1 MTSRAKSTSPGP
13 AGDLLAAILAAE
25 DRDPMPFARP
35 VVSWTD
41 RDEDGYLEAIEACA
55 LAAIRLERRGHDH
68 GDWAELD
75 PLRAPVR
82 ARFPERGTRAFQ
94 TLVAE
99 RWHAA
104 RPIVLRG
111 IAGELLDAFAGE
123 IDAAGGT
130 HEALC
135 ERGGLAEWFAER
147 AGALSPEFELRA
159 ERRKLADPERDIE
172 RVALRATPPPAAS
185 GAPREL
191 WCKSAW
197 LSTHPDDRSLRIRF
211 GHGKEGADDGGR
223 DLLDHRLV
231 AELAA
236 RLVPET
242 AIATAN
248 PALVQIVEKL
258 AGEPV
263 LFTQALAYWNAP
275 GGGALFHHDAFAE
288 DALDDGAFRQLGVCY
303 VQLSGATA
311 WLAISTDD
319 LVARIREFAE
329 ALEDGELPWVRAQ
342 IFESKT
348 APFPGGWKRFRAWI
362 EDADRMRM
370 ELARPGC
377 GALGPLVDRG
387 PEFTAFLADAGHG
400 AVLREGDAILL
411 PNHGL
416 EKTCMHSVFCAGDEV
431 AYSISL
437 AMRPD
442 REAPEARV
450 AEDARRRERFER
462 KRAAVPRPS
471 AQRPPVRRKR
481 SAER

>member
-1 MTSRAKSTSPGP
+1 MARTN
-13 AGDLLAAILAAE
+13 DLLAEIL
-25 DRDPMPFARP
+25 RDPTRDRLSSANP

-41 RDEDGYLEAIEACA
+41 RDEDSYLAAIEACA
-55 LAAIRLERRGHDH
+55 LASIRLERRGRDH

-75 PLRAPVR
+75 PARTPVR
-82 ARFPERGTRAFQ
+82 DARPERDSPAARRTR
-94 TLVAE
+94 AE

-104 RPIVLRG
+104 RPIVLPG
-111 IAGELLDAFAGE
+111 IAGELLDAFADE
-123 IDAAGGT
+123 IDDAAAT

-135 ERGGLAEWFAER
+135 ERGGLADWIASRSDVLEPDFVAR
-147 AGALSPEFELRA
+147 ADRGR
-159 ERRKLADPERDIE
+159 LADPERDVE
-172 RVALRATPPPAAS
+172 RVVLSAEPPVGSTAA
-185 GAPREL
+185 ARRL

-197 LSTHPDDRSLRIRF
+197 LSTHDEDRSLRIRF

-231 AELAA
+231 AELAS
-236 RLVPET
+236 RLLPET
-242 AIATAN
+242 AVATAN

-258 AGEPV
+258 AGESV

-288 DALDDGAFRQLGVCY
+288 DAADDGAFRQLGVCY

-319 LVARIREFAE
+319 LVARIREFAD
-329 ALEDGELPWVRAQ
+329 ALEDGEQPWVRAQ
-342 IFESKT
+342 LFEAQG
-348 APFPGGWKRFRAWI
+348 APIGGWKRFRALI
-362 EDADRMRM
+362 ADDDRVRF

-377 GALGPLVDRG
+377 GALGPLVERG
-387 PEFTAFLADAGHG
+387 PEFTAFLADAGH
-400 AVLREGDAILL
+400 AAILRAGDAILL

-416 EKTCMHSVFCAGDEV
+416 TKTCMHSVFCAGDDV

-442 REAPEARV
+442 REPPESREAD
-450 AEDARRRERFER
+450 DARRRERFER
-462 KRAAVPRPS
+462 KQASRARS
-471 AQRPPVRRKR
+471 VRR
-481 SAER
+481 